1 MSHYHPW
8 GPAEAIA
15 QNVMSG
21 DALAAVSPAAAAYR
35 MSGLG
40 KTVTFANPVSSPD
53 SAVLG
58 ALLLGLT
65 CVLSWYAGAAMAPS
79 PAAKK
84 NWGLIGI
91 PVGVFTGP
99 WGLGVMGVVSMRK

>member
-8 GPAEAIA
+8 GPPQPVA
-15 QNVMSG
+15 QNSLSG
-21 DALAAVSPAAAAYR
+21 AALAAVSPAAAAYR

-40 KTVTFANPVSSPD
+40 KAVCVATPDNPLVG
-53 SAVLG
+53 ALVLG
-58 ALLLGLT
+58 VT

-99 WGLGVMGVVSMRK
+99 WGLGVMGIVSMRK

>member
-8 GPAEAIA
+8 GPPQPVVA
-15 QNVMSG
+15 QNSVSG
-21 DALAAVSPAAAAYR
+21 AALAAVSPAAAAYR

-40 KTVTFANPVSSPD
+40 RTVTVTTPD
-53 SAVLG
+53 SPLLG
-58 ALLLGLT
+58 ALVLGVT

-79 PAAKK
+79 PAAKR

-99 WGLGVMGVVSMRK
+99 WGLGVMGIVSMRK